1 MSTNDNA
8 PAKPPQKRQRAVAL
22 RYDQQRDAAPRV
34 VAKGDRRIAEEIIK
48 LAQQHGVP
56 IEEDPDLVAA
66 LAQLELNTEIP
77 AELYRA
83 VAEVLAFVYR
93 VGKQFEQTKDRDQ
106 GS

>member
-1 MSTNDNA
+1 MPGETPTS
-8 PAKPPQKRQRAVAL
+8 PPEKRQRAVAL

-34 VAKGDRRIAEEIIK
+34 VAKGDRRMAEPIIA
-48 LAQQHGVP
+48 LAQEHGVP

-77 AELYRA
+77 EELYRA

-93 VGKQFEQTKDRDQ
+93 VGKQFEREKGGGQ